1 MARAKTPRAKKPE
14 PFYNRGKI
22 QDMLVFN
29 DRAVLR
35 AVVAIY
41 KLQTDEEKNAE
52 TTKESNGRG
61 FTGVDAPI
69 LSSFAKQILQ
79 RGTLSHKQLDMAR
92 RKMMKYWRQLAAIAE
107 CNDLRKQE
115 IQDKRITAEVTAY
128 QRSFK
133 FEEAHQ

>member
-1 MARAKTPRAKKPE
+1 MARAKKPE

-41 KLQTDEEKNAE
+41 KRQTDEEKNAE
-52 TTKESNGRG
+52 ATKESNGRG
-61 FTGVDAPI
+61 FTGVDAPL

-79 RGTLSHKQLDMAR
+79 RGTLSHKQLDIAR
-92 RKMMKYWRQLAAIAE
+92 RKIMKYWKQLAQVAE
-107 CNDLRKQE
+107 ANDLRKQE
-115 IQDKRITAEVTAY
+115 IQDKRLAEQAVAY

-133 FEEAHQ
+133 FEDSTA